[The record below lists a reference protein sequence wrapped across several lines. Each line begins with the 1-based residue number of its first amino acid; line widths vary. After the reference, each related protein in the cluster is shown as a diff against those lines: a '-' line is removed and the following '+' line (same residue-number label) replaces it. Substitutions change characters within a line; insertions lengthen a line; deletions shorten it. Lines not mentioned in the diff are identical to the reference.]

1 MAVGHVTS
9 AAAPVS
15 DTDSSERDE
24 CAEDSDLLV
33 AGVTLHQLIK
43 DHFSELFADHKVNLF
58 TYRGSCSG
66 RKLVDWVLAQST
78 TPRTRQQVI
87 QMWQALLAE
96 GVLQH
101 GEPFSLSLSTP
112 PPLPPSLC
120 VCVFQSV
127 LCFAVHKE
135 HPFRDEPSL
144 FYQFVERRV
153 RQDPHGTR
161 RWSSSVHNPGGGM
174 LINGRPRSMS
184 SVASSPRSS
193 RSSVSSILD
202 ECFDTIASLGPE
214 ALIFATLRKRC
225 VCCRQYNSSLEG
237 AMKLKLTSFC
247 SS

>member
-112 PPLPPSLC
+112 PPPPPLSVC
-120 VCVFQSV
+120 VCFSK
-127 LCFAVHKE
+127 C
-135 HPFRDEPSL
+135 SL
-144 FYQFVERRV
+144 FCSAQRAPVSRRAQPV
-153 RQDPHGTR
+153 LPVCRAAGASGPARNEAVVLIGTQP
-161 RWSSSVHNPGGGM
+161 WGWDADQ
-174 LINGRPRSMS
+174 RP
-184 SVASSPRSS
+184 
-193 RSSVSSILD
+193 
-202 ECFDTIASLGPE
+202 ASLHV
-214 ALIFATLRKRC
+214 LRGLQPPQLPLLCLLHLGR
-225 VCCRQYNSSLEG
+225 VL
-237 AMKLKLTSFC
+237 
-247 SS
+247 